1 MKKFLSFLLIF
12 TLLLSLFSC
21 KENEPEG
28 AVREIACTDIAAA
41 YQNAGYTVYH
51 GEHNKEGADT
61 VCDVICEG
69 EDDTVYFTTYFTE
82 EDAKAAHEKGQYNI
96 VIWFYATLMGESRWL
111 KCDKYGKITYTYF
124 EKDSLAPFER
134 LKALEDM

>member
-1 MKKFLSFLLIF
+1 MKRTLSFLL
-12 TLLLSLFSC
+12 TLTILFSFVSC
-21 KENEPEG
+21 KNPADEG
-28 AVREIACTDIAAA
+28 TVREIACTDIATA

-51 GEHNKEGADT
+51 GDHNKEGSDT

-69 EDDTVYFTTYFTE
+69 ENDTIYFTTYFTE
-82 EDAKAAHEKGQYNI
+82 EDAKVAHEKGQYNI

-124 EKDSLAPFER
+124 EKDSVKPFEN
-134 LKALEDM
+134 LKSLEVM